1 MPAVDPVA
9 FNASTRVSWSQITN
23 KPDWTEN
30 ITGGGYNPLVIDLMN
45 GRVTNSG
52 PVREFDSP
60 SVQDATVITKSYVD
74 RKTESIDDAVTW
86 DEVTN
91 KPQWTRDRFTITPND
106 NLLLRGNLDMD
117 RSVIINVS
125 DPFNPLDAA
134 NRNYVDTEL
143 GERDDKITE
152 LTNKI
157 NTDIGNSAGAVL
169 REAKA
174 YTDTV
179 LENAQEPD
187 WSDVQNKPEF
197 LTKNVFEY
205 ATAGDRNQVN
215 VFTDL
220 DMSNMQIKDLGD
232 PSLPTDAAN
241 KRFVESKVAGMATT
255 SVVDEKI
262 ATALSDADNPEWVDV
277 QNKPEWTD
285 LIESR
290 RTQLNGSDTT
300 VLNFKVNVDLN
311 NSVIANVSAPI
322 AAKDAANKEWV
333 ERVIGT
339 SIGDISVD
347 VPIADHLTLDNNTAP
362 TEIVTA
368 LPLNMNNKRMR
379 GVVEPITN
387 DHPANKKY
395 VDDKTW
401 DYATKITNKP
411 TIPTKTSEITND
423 SNFITTTAS
432 QTAIDTKFSEVV
444 DDSPTRKGRIRITNR
459 TVNPYKESTIGFSDT
474 GATCVPVR
482 ADNWDIMSYNS
493 FVPSTNQAWSLGTH
507 GLRWNYIHSAIT
519 DSAEFARLQGQDM
532 KVSVQTYGTNG
543 SYVPFTSWKFQP
555 NSANDKVLDL
565 VVVPTPVAGST
576 VTPLLK
582 ASNMEANQLT
592 LSGSTPTTSELSKAS
607 NVDFVMKYLA
617 SVNAAERFLQSHTTF
632 QVNQTYVSDTQM
644 RIRVRVRTDDALN
657 GTQPMAHIFV
667 RLIKFKVVVSE
678 LGSASELS
686 EIYNS
691 GSSEIPMV
699 IVSGTNNMFTYD
711 GTITTTTPAF
721 NRSNIQIT
729 YSPVLY
735 INVKDAGDPHVFT
748 NRQTYMTA
756 PLGRALEV
764 ACPPVRVSPP
774 SLSS

>member
-23 KPDWTEN
+23 KPDWTDN

-60 SVQDATVITKSYVD
+60 SVQNQQVITKAYVD
-74 RKTESIDDAVTW
+74 SKTSEIDNEVSW
-86 DEVTN
+86 DDVTN
-91 KPQWTRDRFTITPND
+91 KPQWTRDRFQITPND

-117 RSVIINVS
+117 RSVIINLS

-143 GERDDKITE
+143 NERDEKITE

-157 NTDIGNSAGAVL
+157 NTDVGNASGAVL
-169 REAKA
+169 RDAKE

-179 LENAQEPD
+179 FANIEDPD

-197 LTKNVFEY
+197 LTRNVFEY

-262 ATALSDADNPEWVDV
+262 ATALSNADNPEWADV

-333 ERVIGT
+333 ERVIGNT
-339 SIGDISVD
+339 IGDIQVD
-347 VPIADHLTLDNNTAP
+347 VPIADHLTLDNDASP

-368 LPLNMNNKRMR
+368 LPININNKRMR
-379 GVVEPITN
+379 GLLDPIAN
-387 DHPANKKY
+387 DQPATKRY

-401 DYATKITNKP
+401 DYATEITNKP
-411 TIPTKTSEITND
+411 TIPTKTSDLTND
-423 SNFITTTAS
+423 SNFISTDAPKLTMAE
-432 QTAIDTKFSEVV
+432 IE
-444 DDSPTRKGRIRITNR
+444 TNR
-459 TVNPYKESTIGFSDT
+459 LVLNGLSYLKNVSIT
-474 GATCVPVR
+474 GATVFRDPNN
-482 ADNWDIMSYNS
+482 DDLD
-493 FVPSTNQAWSLGTH
+493 TNDGVNIQ
-507 GLRWNYIHSAIT
+507 HSHIGKIT
-519 DSAEFARLQGQDM
+519 TPRTENTDFA
-532 KVSVQTYGTNG
+532 
-543 SYVPFTSWKFQP
+543 
-555 NSANDKVLDL
+555 A
-565 VVVPTPVAGST
+565 
-576 VTPLLK
+576 
-582 ASNMEANQLT
+582 
-592 LSGSTPTTSELSKAS
+592 

-632 QVNQTYVSDTQM
+632 QVNQRFISDTQM
-644 RIRVRVRTDDALN
+644 GIRVRVRTDDALN

-667 RLIKFKVVVSE
+667 RLIRFKVVVSE
-678 LGSASELS
+678 LDSTNQLI

-699 IVSGTNNMFTYD
+699 NVSGTNNMFTYD

-735 INVKDAGDPHVFT
+735 INVKDAGSPHVFT
-748 NRQTYMTA
+748 DRQTYMTN